1 MNNIT
6 LLLGIL
12 QLALKF
18 VNFLLEFVNLVI
30 VVNDFPQEG
39 LLFNKISLCFVIS
52 VTLKRFPFSPLIVCS
67 RFFRFLAGNLK

>member
-18 VNFLLEFVNLVI
+18 VNFLFEF
-30 VVNDFPQEG
+30 G

-52 VTLKRFPFSPLIVCS
+52 VTLKRFPLSPLTVCS

>member
-18 VNFLLEFVNLVI
+18 VNFLFEF
-30 VVNDFPQEG
+30 G

-52 VTLKRFPFSPLIVCS
+52 VTLKRFPLSPLIVCS

>member
-6 LLLGIL
+6 LLLGIS
-12 QLALKF
+12 QLALNF
-18 VNFLLEFVNLVI
+18 VNFLFEFVNLVI
-30 VVNDFPQEG
+30 VVNNFPQG

-67 RFFRFLAGNLK
+67 RFFFRLLAGNLK

>member
-18 VNFLLEFVNLVI
+18 VNFLFEF
-30 VVNDFPQEG
+30 G

-52 VTLKRFPFSPLIVCS
+52 VTLKRFPLSSLIVCS
-67 RFFRFLAGNLK
+67 RFFWFLAGNLK

>member
-18 VNFLLEFVNLVI
+18 VNFVFEF
-30 VVNDFPQEG
+30 G

>member
-18 VNFLLEFVNLVI
+18 VNFLFEF
-30 VVNDFPQEG
+30 G

-52 VTLKRFPFSPLIVCS
+52 VTLKCFPLSPLIVCS

>member
-12 QLALKF
+12 QLALTF
-18 VNFLLEFVNLVI
+18 VNFLFEF
-30 VVNDFPQEG
+30 G

-52 VTLKRFPFSPLIVCS
+52 VTLKRFPLSPLIVCS

>member
-18 VNFLLEFVNLVI
+18 VNFLFEF
-30 VVNDFPQEG
+30 G

-52 VTLKRFPFSPLIVCS
+52 VTLKRFPFSPLIVFS

>member
-18 VNFLLEFVNLVI
+18 VNFLFEF
-30 VVNDFPQEG
+30 G

-67 RFFRFLAGNLK
+67 RFSRFLAGNLK